1 MIPSAGNGLTGPT
14 DQRWIAAD
22 GTVPLTAL
30 LPLTDEREKFTARL
44 QKMIGDHEEINHAI
58 NMNIAMGWG
67 AMALSPGFRGIDG
80 WGDLDHPRDF
90 SEDGKSCWPI

>member
-1 MIPSAGNGLTGPT
+1 
-14 DQRWIAAD
+14 
-22 GTVPLTAL
+22 
-30 LPLTDEREKFTARL
+30 
-44 QKMIGDHEEINHAI
+44 MIGDHEEINHAI

-90 SEDGKSCWPI
+90 SEDGKSTVKAIVMLANLNGSLIDIDMDANNFYLDLESLGGSADTGDRDFCPAAN